1 MCAEGA
7 LRLWFPGNGATT
19 ETVKM
24 TNKNG
29 AARRR
34 EVDRPIAGNAKEM
47 KCDQPTDRVAAPF
60 WEKPIEELSRGEW
73 EQLCDRCGRCCLI
86 KLEDEDT
93 GAIHHT
99 SVACKLLDKSSC
111 RCGDYSGRKKIVPDC
126 VRLTL
131 DKLAK
136 INWLPPSCAYKLRFE
151 NKVLPPWHPLLSG
164 DCASVHHA
172 GISVRGR
179 VEAGEEE
186 VETDDLP
193 DFIRLWPRRWPK
205 KARQADKPRTKP

>member
-7 LRLWFPGNGATT
+7 LRLWFPMVGSTT
-19 ETVKM
+19 ESVKM
-24 TNKNG
+24 TNTNG
-29 AARRR
+29 A
-34 EVDRPIAGNAKEM
+34 VKRPNDDLLLKGDAKELERN
-47 KCDQPTDRVAAPF
+47 QPGARVALPF
-60 WEKPIEELSRGEW
+60 WEKPLDELSRGEW
-73 EQLCDRCGRCCLI
+73 ERLCDGCGRCCLI

-136 INWLPPSCAYKLRFE
+136 INWLPPSCAYKLRYE
-151 NKVLPPWHPLLSG
+151 NKELPLWHPLLSG
-164 DCASVHHA
+164 DSESVHQS

-186 VETDDLP
+186 VDTDDLP
-193 DFIRLWPRRWPK
+193 EFIRLWPKRWPK
-205 KARQADKPRTKP
+205 KARPTLKARTKS